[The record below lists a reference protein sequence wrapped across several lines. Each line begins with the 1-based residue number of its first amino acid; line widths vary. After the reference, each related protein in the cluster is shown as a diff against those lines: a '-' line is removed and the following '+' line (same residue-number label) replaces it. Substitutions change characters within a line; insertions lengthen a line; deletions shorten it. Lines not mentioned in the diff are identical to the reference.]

1 MNHIKPGFFVQI
13 PNELLVYTVLGYSK
27 DPDIRVTPTTLG
39 VYLALYQHRH
49 TSGGYMKD
57 KACVSLMR
65 LAIELGAS
73 KNTVAKH
80 ISILENVGLITV
92 TRLRSGNIY
101 SFNAPLSIEEF
112 IDKYPDEY
120 QIYKE
125 KLDKLYNIKNERD
138 TEEWSIYIKFR
149 DNKTCQVCGET
160 KNLKAHHLDGYNW
173 AIDRQLD
180 PNNGITV
187 CLDCH
192 KAFHSLYGYGDNTAE
207 QFVEWINENGKL
219 EQGKQLAYQL
229 YKKLRSELDEPH

>member
-1 MNHIKPGFFVQI
+1 MSHIKPGFFVQI

-125 KLDKLYNIKNERD
+125 KLDKLYNIKMKETLKNGLFILNSE
-138 TEEWSIYIKFR
+138 IIKPAKYAEKQR
-149 DNKTCQVCGET
+149 TLKRTTWMGITGQLTDNLTLIMESLCVLIATKLSTVCMAMET
-160 KNLKAHHLDGYNW
+160 
-173 AIDRQLD
+173 IP
-180 PNNGITV
+180 PNNLLNGLMKTE
-187 CLDCH
+187 
-192 KAFHSLYGYGDNTAE
+192 SLSK
-207 QFVEWINENGKL
+207 ENNWPTNCI
-219 EQGKQLAYQL
+219 
-229 YKKLRSELDEPH
+229 RS